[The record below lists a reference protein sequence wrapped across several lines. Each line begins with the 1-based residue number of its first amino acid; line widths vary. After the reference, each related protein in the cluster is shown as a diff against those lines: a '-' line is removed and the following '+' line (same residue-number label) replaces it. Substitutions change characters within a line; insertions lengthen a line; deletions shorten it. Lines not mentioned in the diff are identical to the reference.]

1 MENADPLPRVR
12 PEVICQSGAKVMPN
26 FNFHDL
32 EQRVRERAEASADTS
47 YTRQLLDR
55 GVEYCAKKLGE
66 EAIETVLAAVE
77 DDRKQLTA
85 EAADLIYHLLVLLHA
100 RGIALADV
108 EAVLAERS
116 KQSGL
121 QEKASRKRDRKSGL
135 PDLREI

>member
-1 MENADPLPRVR
+1 MADFTL
-12 PEVICQSGAKVMPN
+12 
-26 FNFHDL
+26 HDL
-32 EQRVRERAEASADTS
+32 EKRVRVRAQAPADAS
-47 YTRQLLDR
+47 YTRKLLDQ
-55 GVEYCAKKLGE
+55 GVAECAKKLGE

-108 EAVLAERS
+108 EAVLAGRA